1 MKKLVI
7 IFAVSASTDMI
18 VIILQ
23 GRDKIMNDK
32 MTILFL
38 ILLCIFIDNLIYT
51 VLDKIFDKDLYDD

>member
-1 MKKLVI
+1 MKKLVT
-7 IFAVSASTDMI
+7 IFVVSASTNMI

-23 GRDKIMNDK
+23 GRDELMNDK

>member
-1 MKKLVI
+1 MKKLVT
-7 IFAVSASTDMI
+7 IFVVSANTNMI

-23 GRDKIMNDK
+23 GRDELMNDK
-32 MTILFL
+32 MAILFL

>member
-7 IFAVSASTDMI
+7 IFVVSASTDMI

-23 GRDKIMNDK
+23 GRDELMNDK

-51 VLDKIFDKDLYDD
+51 VLDKFFDKDLYDD

>member
-1 MKKLVI
+1 
-7 IFAVSASTDMI
+7 MI

-23 GRDKIMNDK
+23 GRDELMNDK